1 MKSNAHVLEPFE
13 TRVENVRRFGQTFN
27 PKLEYDV
34 VPINDVYGPTAWD
47 ANIQALVLSHET
59 QEGAAASQYSL

>member
-1 MKSNAHVLEPFE
+1 LARKANKHLLESIE
-13 TRVENVRRFGQTFN
+13 TRTAAVRAFCDRFKPN
-27 PKLEYDV
+27 LEYEI

-59 QEGAAASQYSL
+59 KEGAAASTS